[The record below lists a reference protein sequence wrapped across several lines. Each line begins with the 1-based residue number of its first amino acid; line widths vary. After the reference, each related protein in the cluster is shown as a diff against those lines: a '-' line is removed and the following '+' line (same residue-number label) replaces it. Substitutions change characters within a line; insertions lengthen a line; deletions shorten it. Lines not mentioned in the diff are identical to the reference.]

1 MITVPVGHTA
11 HVASLLKSVQR
22 GTLHQGLLFAGPS
35 GIGKRTVAHYIAAAL
50 LCEAPEHDH
59 PCQRCEG
66 CLLARVGNHPDL
78 FLFNPSLKET
88 STVEALRQLLS
99 RLSLRPYRGRAK
111 VVVIDAADA
120 FSIAAANI
128 FLKTLEEPR
137 PQLFFILVTENPSR
151 LPITI
156 RSRAQRWDFA
166 PLSSEELAQVLAQRK
181 ALGDDAY
188 TVAPELLPL
197 ADGSLT
203 HLHLLHTSGEYMSE
217 LQGWVDAVVK
227 GSVTEALALLPAMVK
242 EKAVLPDLVQLM
254 ILLVRYQLRTAV
266 LGHAHDTNHLFSRLA
281 LLLSDLLVAPYV
293 LFERHMNPLMV
304 FTDITL
310 RASGAEPHRSTT
322 AAEITL
328 SEQISL

>member
-1 MITVPVGHTA
+1 MITVPVGHAA
-11 HVASLLKSVQR
+11 HLASLLKSIHR

-35 GIGKRTVAHYIAAAL
+35 GIGKRTVANYVAASL
-50 LCEAPEHDH
+50 LCESSADGR
-59 PCQRCEG
+59 PCQRCES
-66 CLLARVGNHPDL
+66 CLLAQVGNHPDL
-78 FLFNPSLKET
+78 FLFNPALKES
-88 STVEALRQLLS
+88 STVEALRQLLA

-111 VVVIDAADA
+111 VVIIDAADE

-181 ALGDDAY
+181 VLGDDAY
-188 TVAPELLPL
+188 TVAPELLSL

-203 HLHLLHTSGEYMSE
+203 HLRLLHTSGDYLSE
-217 LQGWVDAVVK
+217 LQGWLDAVMQ
-227 GSVTEALALLPAMVK
+227 GHITEALAALPSIVK
-242 EKAVLPDLVQLM
+242 EKGALPDLVQLM
-254 ILLVRYQLRTAV
+254 ILLVRSKLRSTV
-266 LGHAHDTNHLFSRLA
+266 LGNADDVHHLSSRLA
-281 LLLSDLLVAPYV
+281 VLLSDLVVAPYV

-304 FTDITL
+304 LTDVTL
-310 RASGAEPHRSTT
+310 RAAGAELERSTT
-322 AAEITL
+322 AAEVTL